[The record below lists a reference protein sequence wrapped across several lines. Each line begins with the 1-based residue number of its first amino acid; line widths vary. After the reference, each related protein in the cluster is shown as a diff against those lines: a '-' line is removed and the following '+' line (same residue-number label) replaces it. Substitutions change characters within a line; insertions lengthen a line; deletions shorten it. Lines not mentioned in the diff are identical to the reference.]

1 MGCAV
6 LYLVAQSRQTLCD
19 PMVCS
24 LPGSSVHADSPG
36 KNTGVVAVPS
46 SSESSP
52 GLPHAR
58 RILYCLSHQGGPW
71 ILEWVAYPFSRGSSR
86 PSNRTG
92 SPALQ
97 ADSLPAELLGKPR
110 NGIYTVKFAIWVR
123 ETQKTQSRTIAV
135 SRCRSNWARIPKVP
149 YLREES
155 VLKTS
160 DSWLHPLGHLSLSTR
175 LLRGQIW
182 KGHWR
187 I

>member
-1 MGCAV
+1 
-6 LYLVAQSRQTLCD
+6 
-19 PMVCS
+19 MVQW
-24 LPGSSVHADSPG
+24 LRLWAPIARG
-36 KNTGVVAVPS
+36 
-46 SSESSP
+46 P
-52 GLPHAR
+52 GLIRGKETKMSHASTKTR
-58 RILYCLSHQGGPW
+58 HSQINKNLWKKKKRTGQYPTKLKD
-71 ILEWVAYPFSRGSSR
+71 WVAYPFSRGSSR